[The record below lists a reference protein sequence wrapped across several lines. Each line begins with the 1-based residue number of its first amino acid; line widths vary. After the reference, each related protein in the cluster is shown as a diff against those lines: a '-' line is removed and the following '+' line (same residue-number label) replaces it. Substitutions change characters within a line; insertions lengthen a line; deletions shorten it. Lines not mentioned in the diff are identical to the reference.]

1 MRTRLAIIGS
11 TDAAQPRS
19 RPHIGTLADSTA
31 NRFTTFRPCQQAIPL
46 EVLELFDGVRGED
59 IASKGFLHPPDA

>member
-1 MRTRLAIIGS
+1 MRTRMAIIGS

-19 RPHIGTLADSTA
+19 RPHIGTLANVTA

-46 EVLELFDGVRGED
+46 EVPEHCGGVRAED